1 MKITT
6 QQIKKIIN
14 EEIQYLLKETYGET
28 ATDPQKVVEIFLE
41 GDRASAEQALELIRT
56 IDEEE
61 KKKGIQPIF
70 KKTVIFELEALIDQ
84 YEGYRRGFDDTTTMD
99 ERDDNHHILT
109 YAERALKAIESDS
122 LDYDEDAYWIGDPG
136 LDLY

>member
-14 EEIQYLLKETYGET
+14 EEIQYLLKETYGPT
-28 ATDPQKVVEIFLE
+28 ATPEQRVVELFLE
-41 GDRASAEQALELIRT
+41 GDRASAEQALMFIRMMG
-56 IDEEE
+56 DEE
-61 KKKGIQPIF
+61 F
-70 KKTVIFELEALIDQ
+70 KKTVIFEIDNLIKQ

-136 LDLY
+136 LDIY

>member
-28 ATDPQKVVEIFLE
+28 ATDPQKVVELFLK
-41 GDRASAEQALELIRT
+41 GDRGSAEQALMLIRMMNN
-56 IDEEE
+56 EE
-61 KKKGIQPIF
+61 F
-70 KKTVIFELEALIDQ
+70 KQRVIFEINDVISQ
-84 YEGYRRGFDDTTTMD
+84 YEMYAKSFDDTTTMD
-99 ERDDNHHILT
+99 VKAAVHHVRT

-122 LDYDEDAYWIGDPG
+122 LDYEDAFYTDDDG
-136 LDLY
+136 LDVY